1 MPCPFVFYFHPHK
14 LTILSYKGKHFL
26 VYLWLQTDDSHFMR
40 PVIIF
45 AFFVLFMLAMDLYA
59 LRGIQQLFSPGR
71 NGNLLFYY
79 IYWSTSLLMF
89 VALIFAGSRFQQLRD
104 PSRFFG
110 IMLIMGIFLMLYI
123 PKLFFNLTQLLGD
136 LSVFITS
143 LFRTSPGSLKLWF
156 LIPGAVVA
164 LLIFVSFGMGMVR
177 GRTHVKVFEE
187 SIHIP
192 SLPEEFKG
200 IRIVQISDIHL
211 AGFYNHPAYIRRVV
225 DMVNRLEP
233 DLICFTGDMVHN
245 FSEEVDPFV
254 NILNQLEAPL
264 GKYAILG
271 NHDCGAYFN
280 WKSMEEEAANL
291 ERVKSQIRASG
302 FDLLLNENRTI
313 SLNGSSLS
321 IIGVENW
328 GKPPFPQLGD
338 LEHAL
343 RGVNPDHVK
352 ILLSHDPSH
361 WDLMV
366 KDKQDIALTLS
377 GHTHGMQFGI
387 EIGDFRWSP
396 SRWTYK
402 HWAGHYMENGQHL
415 YVNRGLGYT
424 GFPGRVG
431 IRPEITLLTLQKE
444 D

>member
-1 MPCPFVFYFHPHK
+1 
-14 LTILSYKGKHFL
+14 
-26 VYLWLQTDDSHFMR
+26 MR
-40 PVIIF
+40 PVIIIT
-45 AFFVLFMLAMDLYA
+45 FFILFMLAMDLYA
-59 LRGIQQLFSPGR
+59 FRGIQQLFSQGR
-71 NGNLLFYY
+71 NGSLLFHY
-79 IYWSTSLLMF
+79 IYWGISLLML
-89 VALIFAGSRFQQLRD
+89 VALIFAGSLFQQLRD

-123 PKLFFNLTQLLGD
+123 PKLFFNLIQLLGD
-136 LSVFITS
+136 LSSFMAT
-143 LFRTSPGSLKLWF
+143 LLRAETGSLKLWF
-156 LIPGAVVA
+156 LLPGAIAA
-164 LLIFVSFGMGMVR
+164 LLIFVSFGMGMAL

-187 SIHIP
+187 SIRIP
-192 SLPEEFKG
+192 DLPEEFRG
-200 IRIVQISDIHL
+200 LRIVQLSDIHL
-211 AGFYNHPAYIRRVV
+211 AGFYNHPAYIRGVV
-225 DMVNRLEP
+225 DRVNGLQP

-254 NILNQLEAPL
+254 EILKGLQAPL
-264 GKYAILG
+264 GKFAVLG
-271 NHDCGAYFN
+271 NHDYGTYFK
-280 WKSMEEEAANL
+280 WESAEEEASNL

-338 LEHAL
+338 LEKAL
-343 RGVNPDHVK
+343 RGADPDLIR

-366 KDKQDIALTLS
+366 KGREDIALTLS

-387 EIGDFRWSP
+387 EIGNFRWSP
-396 SRWTYK
+396 SKWTYK
-402 HWAGHYMENGQHL
+402 HWAGHYLENGQHL

-431 IRPEITLLTLQKE
+431 IRPEITLITLQIE